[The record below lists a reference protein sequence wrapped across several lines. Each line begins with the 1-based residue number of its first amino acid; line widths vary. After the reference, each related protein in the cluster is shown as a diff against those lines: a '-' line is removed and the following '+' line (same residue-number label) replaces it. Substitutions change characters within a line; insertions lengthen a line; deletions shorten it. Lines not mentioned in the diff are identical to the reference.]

1 MPLHWLF
8 PTPVM
13 QVDLTPDDGI
23 AAAMLQQLE
32 VFDRDLFADPQFS
45 NRNNLTGDLWGLRD
59 WISCI
64 GLRLSSG
71 SINRLQSRYRFI

>member
-23 AAAMLQQLE
+23 AAAMHQQLE
-32 VFDRDLFADPQFS
+32 VFDRDMLVIHSFPIATTSPE
-45 NRNNLTGDLWGLRD
+45 T
-59 WISCI
+59 C
-64 GLRLSSG
+64 
-71 SINRLQSRYRFI
+71 

>member
-1 MPLHWLF
+1 MVLTMNSLISSANGPMPLNWLF

-32 VFDRDLFADPQFS
+32 VFDRDLFGDPQFS
-45 NRNNLTGDLWGLRD
+45 NRNNLT
-59 WISCI
+59 
-64 GLRLSSG
+64 
-71 SINRLQSRYRFI
+71 